1 MQCLFPLFSAA
12 CLLLAAGCGGG
23 LKPVPVTGD
32 VTLDGK
38 PLANA
43 GVLFCP
49 VEKGP
54 EAIGVTDA
62 SGKFQLSSTEHS
74 GALPG
79 QYRVTITKQQ
89 ILGEENYGR
98 LGPKAV
104 HIKWITPK
112 KYSRMDTSGL
122 QATVKQDENEF
133 HFAILSQ

>member
-1 MQCLFPLFSAA
+1 MQSLFPLCSAA

-38 PLANA
+38 PVDDA

-49 VEKGP
+49 KEKGP
-54 EAIGVTDA
+54 VAIGVTDA
-62 SGKFQLSSTEHS
+62 AGKFQLSSNDHS

-79 QYRVTITKQQ
+79 QYRVAITKQQ

-104 HIKWITPK
+104 HVKWLIPE
-112 KYSRMDTSGL
+112 KYSRIKTSGL
-122 QATVKQDENEF
+122 QATVKQEENEF
-133 HFAILSQ
+133 HFSLSSQ